1 MKKVTLILLTGLILS
16 ACNKDNVK
24 VENVELLG
32 KWKLIEQLSD
42 PGDGSGVF
50 KSVESEKTIE
60 FLDNGTVISNGTLCS
75 MNTEKGVVST
85 GTYTIDDGFIIPEGC
100 DYSELKV
107 FFELKN
113 SNLILGYQ
121 CFEGCG
127 QKFVKLNNKD

>member
-16 ACNKDNVK
+16 ACKKDNVK
-24 VENVELLG
+24 IENVELLG

-75 MNTEKGVVST
+75 MNTEKGVEST
-85 GTYTIDDGFIIPEGC
+85 GTYAIDDGYIVPKGC
-100 DYSELKV
+100 SFSELKV
-107 FFELKN
+107 FFELKDK
-113 SNLILGYQ
+113 NLILGYQ

-127 QKFVKLNNKD
+127 QKFVKLNSRD

>member
-16 ACNKDNVK
+16 ACNKDNVR

-60 FLDNGTVISNGTLCS
+60 FMDDGTVVSNGTLCT
-75 MNTEKGVVST
+75 MTIEKGQESV
-85 GTYTIDDGFIIPEGC
+85 GTYAIGDGYIIPEGC

-107 FFELKN
+107 FFELKDK
-113 SNLILGYQ
+113 NLILGYL

-127 QKFVKLNNKD
+127 QKFVKLNNRD